1 MSAKSRLLY
10 LEAQLER
17 DDLTDMEWD
26 SFNREAN
33 LIQEQLNEEKKI
45 RDAALAQR
53 KAEEQ
58 EQAEI
63 EFAES
68 ITEEAVEKM
77 YEDACIKYQD
87 VNGVSFCDWYQKSLK
102 YYTIDKN
109 NVVHSRA
116 RSPKA
121 ENIDSVPCHTIGN
134 AKLRILNLIKTKFND
149 HAKRGYDFRWD
160 IEDETQDI

>member
-17 DDLTDMEWD
+17 DDLTDMEFD

-33 LIQEQLNEEKKI
+33 LIQVQLNEEKKI
-45 RDAALAQR
+45 RDAE
-53 KAEEQ
+53 KAIRLKEQQEE
-58 EQAEI
+58 AEI
-63 EFAES
+63 AFAES
-68 ITEEAVEKM
+68 ITEEAVEQM
-77 YEDACIKYQD
+77 YIDCCIKYQD
-87 VNGVSFCDWYQKSLK
+87 VNGVSFKDWYEKSIQ
-102 YYTIDKN
+102 YYTIDAN

-134 AKLRILNLIKTKFND
+134 AKLRILTLIKTKFRD
-149 HAKRGYDFRWD
+149 HAHRGYDFRWD
-160 IEDETQDI
+160 IDETENI